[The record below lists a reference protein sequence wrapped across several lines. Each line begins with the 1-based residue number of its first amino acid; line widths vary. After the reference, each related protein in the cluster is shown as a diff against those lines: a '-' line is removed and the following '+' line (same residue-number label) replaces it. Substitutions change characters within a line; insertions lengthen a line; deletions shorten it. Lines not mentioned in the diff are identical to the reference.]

1 MRIGDAI
8 FYYMR
13 SLQALAAYELTHDG
27 LLWRNAADTV
37 VTHQTAEQMVTCW
50 PDICCLQASPELVG
64 CRDGATSVLAIT

>member
-27 LLWRNAADTV
+27 LLWRNDVQPV
-37 VTHQTAEQMVTCW
+37 VTHHAAEHMVACW
-50 PDICCLQASPELVG
+50 PEY
-64 CRDGATSVLAIT
+64 